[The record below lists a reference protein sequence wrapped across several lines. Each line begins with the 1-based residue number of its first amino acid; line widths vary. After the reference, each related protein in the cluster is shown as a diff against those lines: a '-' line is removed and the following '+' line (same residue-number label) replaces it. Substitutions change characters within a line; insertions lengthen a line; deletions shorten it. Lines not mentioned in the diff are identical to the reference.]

1 MKPSDKIPINAIPL
15 DSMGFTKMN
24 SKDVCRH
31 LFETASFILARDGHL
46 TPFAFLF
53 TEHVCFAIPAMSFLK
68 DSEAK
73 DKLSFLLRQAA
84 GEETILGIAVVME
97 GWMRPATEKERR
109 TGMKED
115 DRPVRGHPNR
125 KEVISVQCEWHDN
138 TQYML
143 TAVFTREKEENDIES
158 IKIHDAD
165 GSQTFEGRFANLFPP
180 TRSGGYVH

>member
-1 MKPSDKIPINAIPL
+1 
-15 DSMGFTKMN
+15 MGFTKMN

-31 LFETASFILARDGHL
+31 LFETASFLLARDGNL

-53 TEHVCFAIPAMSFLK
+53 TENVCFAIPAMHFLK
-68 DSEAK
+68 DSNAK
-73 DKLSFLLRQAA
+73 DQLSFLLRKAA
-84 GEETILGIAVVME
+84 GEETILGIAIVME
-97 GWMRPATEKERR
+97 GWMRPATEKEKR

-115 DRPVRGHPNR
+115 NRPVSEHPDK
-125 KEVISVQCEWHDN
+125 KEIISVQCEWHDN

-143 TAVFTREKEENDIES
+143 TAVFNRKQEENGKES
-158 IKIHDAD
+158 ITIEASE